1 MAMSRSFGATLFTTR
16 PPMRIS
22 PAEISSSPA
31 IMRSSVDLPQPDGP
45 TSTQNSPSA
54 IDTSTPC
61 TTWVEPNDLRT
72 ALRST
77 AAMGGLVYLGLGRRR
92 GAFEEVEVAAFI
104 GLLHVLREDG
114 AVAALVFPCRRFP
127 GAFSFLQFLVG
138 HFQIQLPFFHIE
150 LDQVAILHQRQRPAD
165 IGLRRDV
172 QYAAAVARAA
182 HARVGNAH
190 HVAHAVL

>member
-77 AAMGGLVYLGLGRRR
+77 AAMGGLVYLGLGRGS
-92 GAFEEVEVAAFI
+92 GAFEEIEVAALV
-104 GLLHVLREDG
+104 GLLYVLREDR
-114 AVAALVFPCRRFP
+114 AVATLILACRGLP
-127 GAFSFLQFLVG
+127 GALALRQLGVGDLQVQLTRG
-138 HFQIQLPFFHIE
+138 HIQR
-150 LDQVAILHQRQRPAD
+150 DQVAVLHDGERAAD
-165 IGLRRDV
+165 VGLR
-172 QYAAAVARAA
+172 
-182 HARVGNAH
+182 
-190 HVAHAVL
+190 